1 MSDRVRVAVFFGGKS
16 VEHEISVI
24 SGLQAV
30 YAFDTSKYQPVAVY
44 ITKNCE
50 MYAGGQV
57 GEIEAYKN
65 IDELIKGAVRVN
77 LVRDKNSFYLVRYPS
92 KAFGNNIVA
101 EIDAALPVVHGTNVE
116 DGTIQGYLHT
126 LGIPY
131 VGCDVFS
138 SALCM
143 DKAATKCVLKAYGVP
158 VLDCVCVNIRQYV
171 SSVEDTVKTI
181 EEKTDYPVIVKPV
194 NLGSS
199 VGITKANDRQK
210 LEKALSYAF
219 EFSDIALVENAVESL
234 KEINCSVL
242 GDRYSAETSVCEEP
256 INSDEILSYA
266 DKYLSG
272 GSKGDGVKTMGAK
285 VGGAKVGGTK
295 SSAGMADT
303 KRKLPADISPELEK
317 KVREYA
323 KQAFCAIGCSGV
335 TRVDFLYDT
344 KNDKL
349 YVNELNTIP
358 GSLSFYLWEATGK
371 PFDVLLDD
379 LVKLA
384 FKRERQQENLNFS
397 FDTNIL
403 QGIKLSH
410 GKA

>member
-1 MSDRVRVAVFFGGKS
+1 MSERIRVAVFFGGMS

-24 SGLQAV
+24 SGLQAM
-30 YAFDTSKYQPVAVY
+30 YAFDTSKYEPIPVY
-44 ITKNCE
+44 IAKNCE
-50 MYAGGQV
+50 MYAGGEV
-57 GEIEAYKN
+57 GEIEAYKD
-65 IDELIKGAVRVN
+65 IEKLKKGAVRVS
-77 LVRDKNSFYLVRYPS
+77 LVRDGNDFLLVRYPS
-92 KAFGNNIVA
+92 KAFGNNVIAKVDVA
-101 EIDAALPVVHGTNVE
+101 MPVVHGTNVE
-116 DGTIQGYLHT
+116 DGSIQGYLHSI
-126 LGIPY
+126 GIPY
-131 VGCDVFS
+131 VGCDVYS
-138 SALCM
+138 SAVCM
-143 DKAATKCVLKAYGVP
+143 DKAATKYVLRAYGVP
-158 VLDCVCVNIRQYV
+158 VLDCICVNSKQYMKDTAK
-171 SSVEDTVKTI
+171 SVELI
-181 EEKTDYPVIVKPV
+181 ESRTSYPVIVKPV

-199 VGITKANDRQK
+199 VGIKKAHDRAG
-210 LEKALSYAF
+210 LEKALEYAF
-219 EFSDIALVENAVESL
+219 EFSDTALIENSVENL

-242 GDRYSAETSVCEEP
+242 GDKNDAQTSVCEEP
-256 INSDEILSYA
+256 INNDEILSYA

-272 GSKGDGVKTMGAK
+272 GSKSGSKTAGSKA
-285 VGGAKVGGTK
+285 GGSK

-303 KRKLPADISPELEK
+303 KRKLPADISPELET

-323 KQAFCAIGCSGV
+323 KTAFCCIGCAGV

-344 KNDKL
+344 VKDEL

-371 PFDVLLDD
+371 PFAELLDD

-384 FKRERQQENLNFS
+384 FKRERQQESLNFS

>member
-1 MSDRVRVAVFFGGKS
+1 MSDKIRVAVFFGGRS
-16 VEHEISVI
+16 VEHEVSVI

-30 YAFDTSKYQPVAVY
+30 YAFDTSKYQPVPVY
-44 ITKNCE
+44 IAKTGE
-50 MYAGGQV
+50 FYAGGNV

-65 IDELIKGAVRVN
+65 INELIKGAVRVN
-77 LVRDKNSFYLVRYPS
+77 LVREKDRFLLVRYPS
-92 KAFGNNIVA
+92 KLFSDNTVA
-101 EIDAALPVVHGTNVE
+101 EVDVALPVVHGTNVE
-116 DGTIQGYLHT
+116 DGTIQGYLHAV
-126 LGIPY
+126 GIPY
-131 VGCDVFS
+131 AGCDIFS
-138 SALCM
+138 SAVCM
-143 DKAATKCVLKAYGVP
+143 DKAATKSVLRTYDVP
-158 VLDCVCVNIRQYV
+158 VLDCICVNSKEYIN
-171 SSVEDTVKTI
+171 SPEETIGLIETKTL
-181 EEKTDYPVIVKPV
+181 YPVIVKPV

-199 VGITKANDRQK
+199 VGITKASDRAK
-210 LEKALSYAF
+210 LEKALSHAF
-219 EFSDIALVENAVESL
+219 EFSDVALVENAVENL

-242 GDRYSAETSVCEEP
+242 GDRYEAHTSVCEEP
-256 INSDEILSYA
+256 INNDEILSYA

-272 GSKGDGVKTMGAK
+272 GSKASGSKLSGVKT
-285 VGGAKVGGTK
+285 GGAK

-317 KVREYA
+317 QVREYA
-323 KQAFCAIGCSGV
+323 RKAFCSIGCAGV

-344 KNDKL
+344 VNEKL

-371 PFDVLLDD
+371 PFAELLDD
-379 LVKLA
+379 LISLA
-384 FKRERQQENLNFS
+384 FKRERSEQNLNFS